1 MLQFPTWKIVLV
13 VSICLLGV
21 VYAAPNAFERDAF
34 GEVSA
39 GLPGRQINL
48 GLDLQGGSSLLL
60 QVDTAVVVRERLD
73 GIVEVARRELR
84 DADIGYVGL
93 GVRGELA
100 DFGVREA
107 ADLDRARRL
116 GTEFEAGTEVSVD
129 GNRVQ
134 SEEHTSELQSLMR
147 I

>member
-60 QVDTAVVVRERLD
+60 QVDPAVVVRERLD
-73 GIVEVARRELR
+73 GIVEIARRELR
-84 DADIGYVGL
+84 DPDTGHGGL
-93 GVRGELA
+93 RWRGE
-100 DFGVREA
+100 FGPFEGRDTGHTERRSERRSLRKECGA
-107 ADLDRARRL
+107 AGRI
-116 GTEFEAGTEVSVD
+116 
-129 GNRVQ
+129 
-134 SEEHTSELQSLMR
+134 EES
-147 I
+147 